1 MKARWAIALGV
12 AGLVAS
18 ILACNAPTETPGAAT
33 ASATSLPTK
42 EEVGPGA
49 TPTPT
54 SAQPTAT
61 ATPAATA
68 TEPPT
73 TAATATKPVPTA
85 TAPPT
90 ATPTQPAEGEPL
102 EIVDPGFVLVDWQSL
117 PDSGEWEGHLR
128 VVFQGGVPPHTFALE
143 GNEPQDE
150 NHLYVRW
157 RACRGA
163 PLTVRVWSADG
174 QEAHRAIWLES
185 PYCPESSD

>member
-12 AGLVAS
+12 AGLVAT

-33 ASATSLPTK
+33 APATSLPTK
-42 EEVGPGA
+42 VAPSA
-49 TPTPT
+49 TPTP
-54 SAQPTAT
+54 AQPTVTATPAAAATEPPTAT
-61 ATPAATA
+61 ATA
-68 TEPPT
+68 TE
-73 TAATATKPVPTA
+73 PVPTA

-102 EIVDPGFVLVDWQSL
+102 EIVDPGFVLVDWQPL

-128 VVFQGGVPPHTFALE
+128 VVFQGGVAPYTFALE

-150 NHLYVRW
+150 NYLYVRW